1 MRYFEIPL
9 NLIRRTKYFDL
20 SNRGKQILKEN
31 LFLRIFFL
39 VNLYLKSIGLEIERL
54 DLKRFDGDLGDINDE
69 DVSEAIKKNQYR
81 QSFRQKI
88 QIVDTLV
95 ELNIEQKALHMQAA
109 KDSANLSRRTYTIF
123 KNKLN
128 HIIFEKRSKL
138 LSENKL
144 NTFKIKMNKFYQ
156 LKKNSLGYFVDSFE
170 KIKFTLTKILQ
181 SLSNQNIEIKNNVF
195 NLHLSGDG
203 CSISKTKINI
213 VNFAFKVLNE
223 GDQSLTGLYTLGNCI
238 PYIFIN

>member
-54 DLKRFDGDLGDINDE
+54 YLKRFDGDLGDINDE

-144 NTFKIKMNKFYQ
+144 NTFEIKIK
-156 LKKNSLGYFVDSFE
+156 
-170 KIKFTLTKILQ
+170 KFT
-181 SLSNQNIEIKNNVF
+181 N
-195 NLHLSGDG
+195 
-203 CSISKTKINI
+203 
-213 VNFAFKVLNE
+213 
-223 GDQSLTGLYTLGNCI
+223 
-238 PYIFIN
+238 